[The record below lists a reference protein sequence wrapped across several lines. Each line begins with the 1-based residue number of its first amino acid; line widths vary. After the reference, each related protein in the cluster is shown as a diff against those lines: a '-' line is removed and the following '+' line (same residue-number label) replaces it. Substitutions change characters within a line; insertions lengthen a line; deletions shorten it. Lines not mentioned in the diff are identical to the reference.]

1 MAGYMLEFKRNYSPT
16 MTQERHEMYP
26 IGEVFAANIIES
38 TSNDRSRDNK
48 PRDKLEREAAQVAP
62 PRISEN
68 FRAPVN
74 DTTNRRCQEWTTD
87 FVRRL
92 VDNGVIAQTAFDIVQ
107 DKRDPPGHGIV

>member
-26 IGEVFAANIIES
+26 IGEVLANNIVDS
-38 TSNDRSRDNK
+38 TDNERSRDNK
-48 PRDKLEREAAQVAP
+48 PRDNLEREAARVPP

-74 DTTNRRCQEWTTD
+74 NTTNRRCQEWTTD
-87 FVRRL
+87 YMRLL
-92 VDNGVIAQTAFDIVQ
+92 VDDGIVAEGAFDIVQ
-107 DKRDPPGHGIV
+107 NKRDPPSHGIV